1 MKILMRLLISV
12 DQNKKDNLNHKV
24 RMQHRSIKFVMDGL
38 ITFSTQANILEDIL
52 NDSAAPGVIEEQDLF
67 IITYLARYLEEHK
80 DNEQV
85 VQ

>member
-12 DQNKKDNLNHKV
+12 EQNKKDNLNHKV

-38 ITFSTQANILEDIL
+38 LAFCIQGNILEDIL
-52 NDSAAPGVIEEQDLF
+52 NNSAAGVIEEQDLF
-67 IITYLARYLEEHK
+67 IITYLASYLEEHK
-80 DNEQV
+80 DNEEV